1 MGVIKVADKLNDVE
15 LAKKQK
21 RKKAK
26 LWSLLWANVAMLI
39 VVGATLA
46 FQYYTYT
53 QKLKHATSV
62 IIEINPFLMIGAY
75 IVGMLILWRIIYKYE
90 TKELDVQ
97 EDPYQNHNIY
107 F

>member
-1 MGVIKVADKLNDVE
+1 MADNTNVLE
-15 LAKKQK
+15 EAKKQK
-21 RKKAK
+21 FKKAK
-26 LWSLLWANVAMLI
+26 LWSLLWANVAMLF
-39 VVGATLA
+39 VVGATLG

-53 QKLKHATSV
+53 QKLKHATTVS
-62 IIEINPFLMIGAY
+62 IEINPFLMIGAY

-107 F
+107 Y